1 MGIAEAV
8 RQLREQRR
16 LTKAELA
23 ARCGLA
29 PSYLSRL
36 ESGDYKSPTVS
47 TLVTIADGLDVDPRE
62 LLVLAGYVPEDLART
77 RRHLAEESI
86 ARVAESA
93 IRSISQTASASLTP
107 GGIDAV
113 NGTLNVD
120 SALLAE
126 RLRDFRRANGPTI
139 REVARRA
146 GVRPALVSA
155 LEAGKR
161 PSGAVDVMAVL
172 NTGYGMSESQV
183 DDLMFEVSLSHYLA
197 DDLVLSAESRRMTL
211 DFVRLARLRDRQSRQ
226 DQPPPQL
233 TPAPLAGCPRSR
245 HNPCHPAERLQFG
258 VHPVRRPHACRP
270 ASEQVATWT

>member
-62 LLVLAGYVPEDLART
+62 LLVLAGYVPEDLARP
-77 RRHLAEESI
+77 RRHLAEDSI

-93 IRSISQTASASLTP
+93 IRSISQTASASLSP
-107 GGIDAV
+107 GGVDAV
-113 NGTLNVD
+113 DGTPNVD
-120 SALLAE
+120 AALLSE
-126 RLRDFRRANGPTI
+126 RLRDYRRANGPTI

-161 PSGAVDVMAVL
+161 PKGTVDVVAVL
-172 NTGYGMSESQV
+172 STGYGMSESQV

-226 DQPPPQL
+226 DQPR
-233 TPAPLAGCPRSR
+233 RS
-245 HNPCHPAERLQFG
+245 
-258 VHPVRRPHACRP
+258 
-270 ASEQVATWT
+270 